1 MLNPSNPDW
10 YEALQGEPLRSKTF
24 SRELSAKIRAEAMQ
38 PANSR
43 RSIFRRISAL
53 SAIAVCVV
61 GGFILMN
68 TQGLL
73 QKDAHLG
80 SSTDSVMSSGGA
92 PQATEPNIAGPE
104 VNLPAAEEPAL
115 VDPSIVDPASSFND
129 LQTTEAP
136 TLNIVTPT
144 DEEWQTLIN
153 DSYPSFTPEM
163 LYKES
168 IGDNRVLIF
177 SKKVKQGAN
186 YPVVYTV
193 TDEFEWTES
202 GWRRLSRYTMTNLM
216 DLQEPILISSYGP
229 FLTTN
234 DPRTRV
240 RIYSGL
246 VIDPNITSVQLK
258 SDDGN
263 IHGAQI
269 LPSDDGHT
277 YFFIALPPG
286 ALGRYTL
293 EAIGAD
299 EQLIHSEIFY

>member
-24 SRELSAKIRAEAMQ
+24 SRELSAKIRAEAMK

-43 RSIFRRISAL
+43 RSIFRRISVI

-73 QKDAHLG
+73 QKAAHLG
-80 SSTDSVMSSGGA
+80 SSTNSVMSSGGA
-92 PQATEPNIAGPE
+92 PQPTEPNIAGPE
-104 VNLPAAEEPAL
+104 VNSPAAEEPTMVDPFI
-115 VDPSIVDPASSFND
+115 VDPSYRD
-129 LQTTEAP
+129 LQTIEAP

-193 TDEFEWTES
+193 TDEFEWAEG
-202 GWRRLSRYTMTNLM
+202 GWKRLSRYTMKNII

-229 FLTTN
+229 SLTAN

-240 RIYSGL
+240 RIFSGL

-277 YFFIALPPG
+277 YFYIALPPG

-299 EQLIHSEIFY
+299 EQSIYSKDFY